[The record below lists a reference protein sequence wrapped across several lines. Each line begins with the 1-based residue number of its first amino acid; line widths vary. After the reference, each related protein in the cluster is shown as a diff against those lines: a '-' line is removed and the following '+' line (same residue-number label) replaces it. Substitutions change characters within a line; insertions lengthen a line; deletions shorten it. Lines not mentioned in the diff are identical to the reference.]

1 MAIRSNGSIQSTS
14 TGASFPA
21 KTTPGPISTFSATPS
36 SATQMDLS
44 WSAPSSNG
52 NDTVTGYKV
61 EHAVTS
67 VGSYT
72 VFAANQAGTTAAIT
86 GLTNGTNY
94 TFRITPI
101 NSVGNGQANTFTATL
116 KFGLGTLTYQ
126 EFTSTGTWTCP
137 AGVTKANLIL
147 VGGGGGGGSDRR
159 GQNGSGSD
167 VKTWLDVSVT
177 PSTGYTVTIGARG
190 TNSGSAAHGGN
201 TTVVI
206 GGTTYTS
213 HGAPGGFGSIYSTSM
228 YYDNANLQNGAIGGA
243 MSHISP
249 IGNTQLIFPAFN
261 RAEQFGAGWGT
272 GGAGA
277 GNPFNG
283 ASDAP
288 QGNYWYQPTG
298 GSNYGAGGSSASF
311 NGMNPPGGATGTA
324 ASGYGNGGAWNNYGS
339 AGIARI
345 YWYA

>member
-1 MAIRSNGSIQSTS
+1 MAIRSNGSIQSTA

-44 WSAPSSNG
+44 WSAPSNNG
-52 NDTVTGYKV
+52 NDTITGYKV

-72 VFAANQAGTTAAIT
+72 TFAANQAGTTANIT

-94 TFRITPI
+94 TFRITPN
-101 NSVGNGQANTFTATL
+101 NSVGAGQANSFTATL

-126 EFTSTGTWTCP
+126 DFTSTGTWTCP
-137 AGVTKANLIL
+137 AGVTKANFYL
-147 VGGGGGGGSDRR
+147 VGGGGGGGSNRQ
-159 GQNGSGSD
+159 GQGGNASD
-167 VKTWLDVSVT
+167 VKAWLDVSVT

-190 TNSGSAAHGGN
+190 TNSGSSAHGGN
-201 TTVVI
+201 TSIVI

-213 HGAPGGFGSIYSTSM
+213 HGGPGGFSNIYSGSM
-228 YYDNANLQNGAIGGA
+228 YFDQSNLQAGA
-243 MSHISP
+243 MGASMAHLAP
-249 IGNTQLIFPAFN
+249 NGNTNIIMATFN

-272 GGAGA
+272 GGGGA

-298 GSNYGAGGSSASF
+298 GSNYGAGGSTASF
-311 NGMNPPGGATGTA
+311 NGMNPPGGSTGTA
-324 ASGYGNGGAWNNYGS
+324 ASGHGNGGAWNNFGS